1 MSADRLHK
9 ERRAAP
15 DECETL
21 VRGSAYRAAAR
32 EKPRTPASVRRPPTS
47 GARTTRRDRTS
58 LDPRFNQ
65 RVYALARSH
74 VPFGAGGIMFCLP
87 FLRSCAPMER
97 ATQHELQLASR
108 MSRLGTETAFEVL
121 NKARAL
127 ERQGK
132 SIIPLEIGEA

>member
-47 GARTTRRDRTS
+47 GAHTTRRDRTS
-58 LDPRFNQ
+58 LDPPVSTSEFTPLPG
-65 RVYALARSH
+65 AISH
-74 VPFGAGGIMFCLP
+74 SRRRYNVLFAVFEE
-87 FLRSCAPMER
+87 LRPD
-97 ATQHELQLASR
+97 
-108 MSRLGTETAFEVL
+108 
-121 NKARAL
+121 
-127 ERQGK
+127 
-132 SIIPLEIGEA
+132 GESHPA